1 MSTAIAVPTI
11 GTIMPDIAVVSA
23 DGTGSTLHA
32 EALGTKA
39 VVYVM
44 RTSTCPVCNGHI
56 ANLVR
61 LKAAGELGD
70 ATLIVVTPGG
80 AAEAAHVAKRVPTTA
95 GRVVAAKPTEG
106 LAQLGLGSS
115 MLIQHSGSFVLAPDG
130 TVLSS
135 RTVTNPLASF
145 SRSEVIAALSD

>member
-32 EALGTKA
+32 EALGAKA

-61 LKAAGELGD
+61 MKVTGELGE
-70 ATLIVVTPGG
+70 AALIVITPGG
-80 AAEAAHVAKRVPTTA
+80 EAEAAHVARRVPTTA

-115 MLIQHSGSFVLAPDG
+115 MLIQHSGSFVLAADG

-135 RTVTNPLASF
+135 RTATNPMASL
-145 SRSEVIAALSD
+145 SRNEVTAALAD